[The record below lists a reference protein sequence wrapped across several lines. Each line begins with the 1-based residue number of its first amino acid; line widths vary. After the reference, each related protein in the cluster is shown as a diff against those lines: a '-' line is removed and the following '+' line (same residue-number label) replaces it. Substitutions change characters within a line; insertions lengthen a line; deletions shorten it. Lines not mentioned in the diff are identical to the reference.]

1 MTTSNQTYKQYSFSH
16 HAKVYAILEYVFS
29 EHGIAYYLIGANAR
43 DVQLYKQGIKPTR
56 GTADIDFAI
65 MVPDF
70 DVYQSIFDTLC
81 SNGFKTTT
89 EAYRLVFD
97 ETNTVL
103 DLMPYGEIEQEY
115 TVNFI
120 DRELSLSVLGFKE
133 VGQHIEK
140 VKILEENYTLPVS
153 PVEGLIIL
161 KLISWEDKP
170 DLRVKDIEDISFLLQ
185 HAWQLYEAEAY
196 TNHLDLFDDD
206 DFNTQIVAARI
217 IGRKMT
223 LILKQNEI
231 LKQTIIGILV
241 SSIANKN
248 KAQNP
253 EIILSL
259 KMDKTIEDIQAILSA
274 ILTGIN
280 DEEYT

>member
-1 MTTSNQTYKQYSFSH
+1 MSTSNQTYKQYSFAH
-16 HAKVYAILEYVFS
+16 HAKVYAILDAVFS
-29 EHGIAYYLIGANAR
+29 KHCIVYYLIGANAR

-81 SNGFKTTT
+81 SNGFRTSQ

-115 TVNFI
+115 TVNFT

-133 VGQHIEK
+133 VGQHIEN
-140 VKILEENYTLPVS
+140 VKISEENYTLPVS

-170 DLRVKDIEDISFLLQ
+170 DLRIKDIEDISFLLQ
-185 HAWQLYEAEAY
+185 HAWQLYEEEAY
-196 TNHLDLFDDD
+196 TNHLDLFDDE
-206 DFNTQIVAARI
+206 DFDTQIVAARI
-217 IGRKMT
+217 IGRKMAP
-223 LILKQNEI
+223 IINQNEL
-231 LKQTIIGILV
+231 LKFTIVSILV
-241 SSIANKN
+241 SSIANKQ

-253 EIILSL
+253 EIILSQ
-259 KMDKTIEDIQAILSA
+259 KMNKTIEDIQAILSA
-274 ILTGIN
+274 VLKGIN
-280 DEEYT
+280 DEQ

>member
-1 MTTSNQTYKQYSFSH
+1 MSTSNQTYKQYSFAH
-16 HAKVYAILEYVFS
+16 HAKVYAILDAVFS
-29 EHGIAYYLIGANAR
+29 KHGIVYYLIGANAR

-81 SNGFKTTT
+81 SNGFRTSQ

-115 TVNFI
+115 TVNFT

-133 VGQHIEK
+133 VGQHIEN
-140 VKILEENYTLPVS
+140 VKISEENYTLPVS

-170 DLRVKDIEDISFLLQ
+170 DLRIKDIEDISFLLQ
-185 HAWQLYEAEAY
+185 HAWQLYEEEAY
-196 TNHLDLFDDD
+196 TNHLDLFDDE
-206 DFNTQIVAARI
+206 DFDTQIVAARI
-217 IGRKMT
+217 IGRKMAP
-223 LILKQNEI
+223 IINQNEL
-231 LKQTIIGILV
+231 LKLSIVSILV
-241 SSIANKN
+241 SSIANKQ

-253 EIILSL
+253 EIILSQ
-259 KMDKTIEDIQAILSA
+259 KMNKTIEDIQAILSA
-274 ILTGIN
+274 VLKGIN
-280 DEEYT
+280 EKK